1 MADESKPL
9 EGEIV
14 EPPKKKQR
22 GRPKGI
28 PNMENIE
35 FRKARAEL
43 MTEWKIKGV
52 PSRDIGN
59 AFNLSDHRVN
69 EILKWARESGM
80 VEEVRQRMS
89 REMLPLAAD
98 VYNAILTADVE
109 KIQEVAKGWE
119 VKLKA
124 ARQIAEGLGAL
135 GKQAVQ
141 VTQKQTLDLEGYQ
154 KIRQERLLK
163 QQNDVHQQRQVS
175 RSGESP
181 SVSEASSG
189 GEVRS
194 EMPDCTQG
202 SLDWGDGGGGDSRSP
217 ERSGGLVGSK
227 EAGTGEAEGTSRP
240 RQEVKNE

>member
-14 EPPKKKQR
+14 PAPKKKR
-22 GRPKGI
+22 GRPPGI
-28 PNMENIE
+28 PNLDNIE

-59 AFNLSDHRVN
+59 AFNLTNHRVIEN
-69 EILKWARESGM
+69 LKLARESWM
-80 VEEVRQRMS
+80 VQEVRQRMS

-98 VYNAILTADVE
+98 VYNAILSSDVG

-175 RSGESP
+175 RSGES
-181 SVSEASSG
+181 SAVSEASG
-189 GEVRS
+189 GEEVRS

-202 SLDWGDGGGGDSRSP
+202 SLDWGDGGGGDSRGP
-217 ERSGGLVGSK
+217 ERSGGSVGPAK
-227 EAGTGEAEGTSRP
+227 AGTGEEKGASHP